1 MYSFQNLG
9 LLHSGTLYIKKGKK
23 ILEVLLILFANNG
36 LKIPLKKALRQLVW
50 NMYQQILGEF

>member
-1 MYSFQNLG
+1 MYNFQNLG

-36 LKIPLKKALRQLVW
+36 LKIPLKKALRQLV
-50 NMYQQILGEF
+50 